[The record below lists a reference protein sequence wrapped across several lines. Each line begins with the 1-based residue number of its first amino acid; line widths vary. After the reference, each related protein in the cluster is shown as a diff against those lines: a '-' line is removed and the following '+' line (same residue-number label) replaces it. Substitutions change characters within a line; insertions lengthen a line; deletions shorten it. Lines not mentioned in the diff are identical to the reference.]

1 MSLHTCGSTL
11 TVGHIWR
18 HFARAPVWITL
29 CTNAHLYWPATAPRR
44 GTFLPLRPRETDLPA
59 QRTQAEAQARVSCAH
74 GYACGPR
81 DSEAPSREGPEA
93 SLRVKQAPLCN
104 AGTACLARETSMLCT
119 ARGARPRQGSWSST
133 GSSARRIPASP
144 RLGLAVPRA
153 AGNAVARN
161 RIKRQLREV
170 WTKRLEGVPVGRD
183 YVLIAKPGLPEAV
196 TANGFDWLAE
206 RVDEVLTKAAA

>member
-18 HFARAPVWITL
+18 HFVGVPVWITL
-29 CTNAHLYWPATAPRR
+29 CTNAHLYWPATAPLR

-74 GYACGPR
+74 GYACGSR
-81 DSEAPSREGPEA
+81 DSEASTREGPEA

-119 ARGARPRQGSWSST
+119 ARGARPRQGFWSST
-133 GSSARRIPASP
+133 GSSERRIPASP
-144 RLGLAVPRA
+144 GWVLRFRARRGMRLRGIGSSGSCGRCGPSVWKVFLSA
-153 AGNAVARN
+153 A
-161 RIKRQLREV
+161 
-170 WTKRLEGVPVGRD
+170 TMS
-183 YVLIAKPGLPEAV
+183 
-196 TANGFDWLAE
+196 
-206 RVDEVLTKAAA
+206 

>member
-18 HFARAPVWITL
+18 HFAHAPLWITL
-29 CTNAHLYWPATAPRR
+29 CTTAPLYWPATAPLR

-59 QRTQAEAQARVSCAH
+59 QRTQAEAQARFSCAH

-81 DSEAPSREGPEA
+81 DSEAPAREGPEA

-119 ARGARPRQGSWSST
+119 ARDARPRPGSSSST
-133 GSSARRIPASP
+133 GSSGRRIPASRGWVLRCHGRRGT
-144 RLGLAVPRA
+144 RLPGIGSSGSCGRFGPSVWRGSPSA
-153 AGNAVARN
+153 A
-161 RIKRQLREV
+161 
-170 WTKRLEGVPVGRD
+170 TMS
-183 YVLIAKPGLPEAV
+183 
-196 TANGFDWLAE
+196 
-206 RVDEVLTKAAA
+206 